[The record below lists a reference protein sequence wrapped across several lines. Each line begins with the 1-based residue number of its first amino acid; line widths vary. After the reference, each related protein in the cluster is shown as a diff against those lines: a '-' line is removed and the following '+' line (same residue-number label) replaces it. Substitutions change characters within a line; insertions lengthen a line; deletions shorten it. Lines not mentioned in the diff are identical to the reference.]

1 MITKRKTRLKF
12 DLLCDLSDRICGVV
26 VILIDAIRK
35 YLIGH
40 QMVEAL
46 WVYAFRFV
54 ANFHCGIYG
63 HSERAVLNITD
74 AKTAGKIKEERFTS
88 DLALFCSHTKDWDP
102 SLRQTFVEYVNCQL
116 CGTISQFRLTRS
128 IFLTMR
134 SAVYIWLRSMLLSSS
149 GNLSLIAELI
159 YDWGELF
166 TKLIY
171 DRCIIWE

>member
-1 MITKRKTRLKF
+1 MISMITNMKF
-12 DLLCDLSDRICGVV
+12 DLPCDLSDRICGFV

-63 HSERAVLNITD
+63 HSESAVLNIAD
-74 AKTAGKIKEERFTS
+74 AKTACKIKEERFTS
-88 DLALFCSHTKDWDP
+88 DLALFWSQTKHWDP
-102 SLRQTFVEYVNCQL
+102 SQRQTFVEYINCQL

-128 IFLTMR
+128 IFPAMR
-134 SAVYIWLRSMLLSSS
+134 TAVYNCISDCVQCCYHQVTFSWLQSWYM
-149 GNLSLIAELI
+149 
-159 YDWGELF
+159 
-166 TKLIY
+166 TKVSFLQS
-171 DRCIIWE
+171 W